1 MTYEEVSGFVGVA
14 GMLLFIILFM
24 GVLIYTFW
32 PGNKKRFEEARHI
45 PLEDDPGEVSKTR
58 NQAED
63 ESLARGEN
71 GR

>member
-1 MTYEEVSGFVGVA
+1 MSYEEVRSLAGIVG
-14 GMLLFIILFM
+14 LLFFVALFV

-45 PLEDDPGEVSKTR
+45 PLEDDLDVGVQPGNHAMDLS
-58 NQAED
+58 
-63 ESLARGEN
+63 SSRGEN